1 MHELYIKIACWMDYA
16 IYEDVIQMRENVI
29 RTCFD
34 GVLVVVANNYRIGGL
49 IKEQYC
55 DALFDEGAK

>member
-49 IKEQYC
+49 N
-55 DALFDEGAK
+55 